1 MTKAKSEWLA
11 NLGSD
16 DICGFRLLVL
26 GMTWIYVKASQVRVR
41 QASIPYLVQAWFWR
55 LTNGSYLYPSSG

>member
-1 MTKAKSEWLA
+1 
-11 NLGSD
+11 LGSD